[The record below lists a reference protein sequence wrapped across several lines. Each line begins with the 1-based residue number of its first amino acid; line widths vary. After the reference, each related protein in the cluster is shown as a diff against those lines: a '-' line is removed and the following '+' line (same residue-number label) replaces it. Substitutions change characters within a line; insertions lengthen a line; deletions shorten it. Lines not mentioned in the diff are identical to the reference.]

1 MTVYVDQA
9 AVLFKGKPR
18 HHMTADTL
26 SELHA
31 FAQRA
36 GIRRCWYHPAAGKP
50 HYDVTD
56 AQRETALALGAQAA
70 SSREVLRVARQ
81 AATHPET
88 T

>member
-18 HHMTADTL
+18 HHLTADTL
-26 SELHA
+26 GELHA

-56 AQRETALALGAQAA
+56 DQRAVALALGAQAV
-70 SSREVLRVARQ
+70 SSREVLRIARL
-81 AATHPET
+81 AAHQSEAP
-88 T
+88 